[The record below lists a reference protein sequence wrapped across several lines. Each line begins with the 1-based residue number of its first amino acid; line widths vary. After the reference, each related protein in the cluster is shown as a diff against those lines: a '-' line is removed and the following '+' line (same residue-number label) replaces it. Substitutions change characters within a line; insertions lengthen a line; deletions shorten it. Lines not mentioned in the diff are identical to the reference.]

1 MPILSRRNGGYIMIR
16 IDNKFDV
23 GQEVHLIGRKCY
35 TSSNGKKRFRWVVK
49 TKKDKPLKVLCIYY
63 RHKLYGEN
71 ELCYNIRNHDKVKTD
86 RIFAD
91 YESAKQQCDKW
102 NEEKHGI

>member
-1 MPILSRRNGGYIMIR
+1 MPILSRRNGGYIMIQ

-49 TKKDKPLKVLCIYY
+49 TKKDI
-63 RHKLYGEN
+63 
-71 ELCYNIRNHDKVKTD
+71 
-86 RIFAD
+86 
-91 YESAKQQCDKW
+91 
-102 NEEKHGI
+102 